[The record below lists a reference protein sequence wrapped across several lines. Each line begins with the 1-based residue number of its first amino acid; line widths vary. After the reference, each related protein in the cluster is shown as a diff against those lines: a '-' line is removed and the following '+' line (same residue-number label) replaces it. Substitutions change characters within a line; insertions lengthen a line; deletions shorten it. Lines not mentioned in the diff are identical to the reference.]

1 MAERKIR
8 GIAAFTAAADQ
19 TGKEGYCVTLNAS
32 GVAVATGATDA
43 VAGVILDGGE
53 SGKKS
58 DVALL
63 GSFDGTLTFKA
74 GGAITAGSRL
84 MLKADGTVDCAATGL
99 CVGVAIEA
107 AALGELFEG
116 APLTPVTYA

>member
-1 MAERKIR
+1 MAERKTR

-19 TGKEGYCVTLNAS
+19 TGNEGYCVTLSAS

-43 VAGVILDGGE
+43 VVGVILDGGE

-74 GGAITAGSRL
+74 GGEITAGSRL
-84 MLKADGTVDCAATGL
+84 MLVADGTVDCSATGL
-99 CVGVAIEA
+99 CVGMAMESAVAD
-107 AALGELFEG
+107 ELFEG
-116 APLTPVTYA
+116 APRTPVTVA